1 VYNSRRRR
9 LAVLTLSLPADPKE
23 KVNHET
29 FAQGVTAVGRSG
41 RHICVCRC
49 PERSSSVG
57 ADAVVS
63 SQASAVRR
71 VVARFTELLKQ
82 DDVTFA
88 LRKAIFRAGLRGQPL
103 FFTSRLYLPVLSDS
117 AFAPA
122 ARGFPSP
129 HSLVSPPGDSASS
142 ALLLKY
148 CTMIEMR
155 RFDGSNAS
163 FKLRRR

>member
-1 VYNSRRRR
+1 
-9 LAVLTLSLPADPKE
+9 LTLSLPADPKE

-29 FAQGVTAVGRSG
+29 FAQGVTAVGRFG
-41 RHICVCRC
+41 RHICVCCC

-57 ADAVVS
+57 AHTVVS
-63 SQASAVRR
+63 SQSSAVRR
-71 VVARFTELLKQ
+71 VVARFTELLRQ

-88 LRKAIFRAGLRGQPL
+88 SRKQSSGLASMASL
-103 FFTSRLYLPVLSDS
+103 FFFFSSLLTHAYLPAFSDS
-117 AFAPA
+117 AFAPTA
-122 ARGFPSP
+122 KGFPSP
-129 HSLVSPPGDSASS
+129 HSLVSPPGDPASS
-142 ALLLKY
+142 VLLLKY

>member
-1 VYNSRRRR
+1 
-9 LAVLTLSLPADPKE
+9 LTLSLLADPKE

-41 RHICVCRC
+41 RHICVCCC

-63 SQASAVRR
+63 SQSSAVQR

-88 LRKAIFRAGLRGQPL
+88 SRKQFSGLASTASL
-103 FFTSRLYLPVLSDS
+103 FFFFSSLLTLYLPVFSDS

-122 ARGFPSP
+122 AKGFPSP